1 MLAGSVN
8 FITSG
13 MGGLQTGRKACLVP
27 FTLCSFLL
35 SLQNVIDEPLMIE
48 AAFLQVYLQTSAA
61 WIEVLIYVHSVAAC
75 AVLVVL

>member
-13 MGGLQTGRKACLVP
+13 CPADWKKKACLVP

-35 SLQNVIDEPLMIE
+35 SLQNVIDEPLMIQ

-61 WIEVLIYVHSVAAC
+61 WIEVLIYVHSLAIC